1 MTGEENGVPNP
12 KNLTAAARRILP
24 RPSGARA
31 GRGRVPRT
39 PGGTRKGAATLD
51 PRRDPSPWA
60 CACAQPHL
68 CFPKREAR
76 RERVG
81 IWISCRRRGRPSSP
95 ITHKVSSHFFIADS
109 HLPVALTAPSAR
121 GCTVCHVG
129 LSRPAL
135 GGRRHSTLLQ
145 RANSC
150 QLRASP
156 FRVGSSPQH
165 ITNPQLPTR
174 GQPPRARL
182 SARLPTIAH
191 VQNHAWGRRPPPF
204 GSFCHPLGEAF
215 LALWGWGSPLV
226 RFPPSPPTPFGAR
239 TGRRRCKPP
248 ASPHFGG
255 FAEIKHHGGF
265 FPLLRLFLDAFKTK
279 RQPIESPHPRNP
291 PS

>member
-60 CACAQPHL
+60 CVCAQPHL

-174 GQPPRARL
+174 GQPP
-182 SARLPTIAH
+182 SPIIGEIAH
-191 VQNHAWGRRPPPF
+191 DCPLKTTRGGGVPPVWQFLPPP
-204 GSFCHPLGEAF
+204 
-215 LALWGWGSPLV
+215 
-226 RFPPSPPTPFGAR
+226 R
-239 TGRRRCKPP
+239 
-248 ASPHFGG
+248 
-255 FAEIKHHGGF
+255 
-265 FPLLRLFLDAFKTK
+265 
-279 RQPIESPHPRNP
+279 
-291 PS
+291 